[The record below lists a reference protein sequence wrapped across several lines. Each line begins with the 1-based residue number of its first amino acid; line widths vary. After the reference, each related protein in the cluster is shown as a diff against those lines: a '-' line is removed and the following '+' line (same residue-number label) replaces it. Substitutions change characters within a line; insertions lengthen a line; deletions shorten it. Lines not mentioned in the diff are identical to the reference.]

1 MSRVRISATVDADEL
16 ERARKLTGAR
26 DSQLLDEALVLLIR
40 ERLATQEREA
50 LRAQPYDT
58 DPDLAWQAP
67 AGPDLPYDGEIPAE
81 VLALARA
88 RRRRR

>member
-16 ERARKLTGAR
+16 ERARRLTGAR
-26 DSQLLDEALVLLIR
+26 DSQLLDEALVLLVR
-40 ERLATQEREA
+40 ERLAAQEREA
-50 LRAQPYDT
+50 LTAQPYDA

-67 AGPDLPYDGEIPAE
+67 PGPDLPYEGEIPAA
-81 VLALARA
+81 VLALAKA

>member
-1 MSRVRISATVDADEL
+1 MNRVRISATVDADDL

-26 DSQLLDEALVLLIR
+26 DSQLLDEALRLLVR
-40 ERLATQEREA
+40 ERRAEQERAA
-50 LRAQPYDT
+50 LTAQPYDT
-58 DPDLAWQAP
+58 DPDLAWHAP
-67 AGPDLPYDGEIPAE
+67 PGPALPYDGEVPPE